1 MTIEEYD
8 KIELMLTLEIFRSGD
23 HPSADGRFLSFSGDD
38 LDEIVETFDTS
49 QYRPPLVLTPS
60 NDHVLNCSDSEAP
73 ATPLCHGIP
82 SRLRREGDKLL
93 AEFDSVSDS
102 FTKWLEQGLIPGFS
116 SSFYMPG
123 SGGNPH
129 PGKKVLRH
137 IASVLFPAVKGMEV
151 PSFSEGGSPVD
162 LGEDEG
168 IADFTTELKAKHPD
182 CSDEGQDDNAE
193 ASDNSQEEPKTNL
206 VSKNAFTEDLK
217 AELYDLAQASLTQ
230 ALESK
235 GLASSPPEYSSG
247 VAALASE
254 YKRDKNLSL
263 ADFADQVGLT
273 PSGLSRILNGSR
285 QPSDSVL
292 SRLGSVLGIS
302 PDTLALLSRTKL
314 VPVGST
320 VEPEQPVDLSES
332 PETTMTN
339 TTPEDTAKLSKLEAQ
354 TKRLEAELEAART
367 QNAEFSEVLRQT
379 QEAAKAQKVQA
390 LISDRTKD
398 AKFPSEE
405 LDTASFSETMPKT
418 LAAWAQSLTD
428 EQLEFFTAWS
438 ATLPG
443 KPKEDPSLFNEYT
456 HEDQHGIESGGVD
469 PIQEAIDKAR
479 AGYSIS

>member
-1 MTIEEYD
+1 MP
-8 KIELMLTLEIFRSGD
+8 LTLEIFRSGK
-23 HPSADGRFLSFSGDD
+23 HPSADGRVLSFSGED
-38 LDEIVETFDTS
+38 LDEIVETFDAS
-49 QYRPPLVLTPS
+49 RYRPPLVLTPS

-123 SGGNPH
+123 SSGNPR

-151 PSFSEGGSPVD
+151 PSFSEGGSPVN
-162 LGEDEG
+162 LSEDEG
-168 IADFTTELKAKHPD
+168 IADFTAELKATHTP
-182 CSDEGQDDNAE
+182 CSDEGQDDSTETSISPQEKPE
-193 ASDNSQEEPKTNL
+193 ANL
-206 VSKNAFTEDLK
+206 VSKQDLAAFTEDLK
-217 AELYDLAQASLTQ
+217 AQLHDLAQASLAQ

-235 GLASSPPEYSSG
+235 GLSALPTEYSSG

-254 YKRDKNLSL
+254 YKRSKNLSL
-263 ADFADQVGLT
+263 AEFADQVGLT

-292 SRLGSVLGIS
+292 SRLGSVLGVS

-320 VEPEQPVDLSES
+320 VEPEQPVNLSETT
-332 PETTMTN
+332 ETTMTN
-339 TTPEDTAKLSKLEAQ
+339 TPEDAKFSELEEQ
-354 TKRLEAELEAART
+354 TKQLKAELEAAKA
-367 QNAEFSEVLRQT
+367 QNAEFSEALRQT
-379 QEAAKAQKVQA
+379 KEAAKAQKVQA

-398 AKFPSEE
+398 AKFPSEG
-405 LDTASFSETMPKT
+405 LDTASFSEATPKT

-443 KPKEDPSLFNEYT
+443 KPKDDPALFNEYT

-469 PIQEAIDKAR
+469 PIQQAIDKAR
-479 AGYSIS
+479 ASYSMS